1 MRAEQPASDN
11 RDFAAAVLLW
21 LHLSIL
27 TVGALQFAFVPNTV
41 QQPLL
46 AVAALALLT
55 VSMLIT
61 RSVPAL
67 QRPLARQHWIDVASA
82 TLSVTLLCA
91 ATGAASSSLLGLYA
105 IPLAGIAVAFGSWWL
120 VVLLA
125 TVVAAFGLL
134 LGSLTPQTY
143 IGDPQ
148 FLMLLFDN
156 FAPGTAVALLI
167 AALIARMHSAV
178 QRISD
183 LASTDALTGLL
194 NLRAFEEVLQQEHRK
209 AERFNRPYT
218 LAVIDV
224 DNLAQ
229 VNEMLGHEAGSQVLG
244 TVASAITRS
253 IRSSDVAARL
263 GGDEFIVLLVEADA
277 QTGTAIAQ
285 RIRNNVYAGTVSVA
299 NRLIRANVNVG
310 TANFPDDHLYPK
322 ELMILADQR
331 MQQDR
336 ELRRP
341 PAAS

>member
-21 LHLSIL
+21 LHLLVL
-27 TVGALQFAFVPNTV
+27 TAGAAQFAFAAYTV

-46 AVAALALLT
+46 AVGALALLT
-55 VSMLIT
+55 LSMLIT
-61 RSVPAL
+61 RSIPAL
-67 QRPLARQHWIDVASA
+67 QRPVARQHWIDVIAL
-82 TLSVTLLCA
+82 TISVTALCV
-91 ATGAASSSLLGLYA
+91 ATGAVRSSLLSLYA

-125 TVVAAFGLL
+125 AVLGALGLL
-134 LGSLTPQTY
+134 LGSLTPNTY

-148 FLMLLFDN
+148 FLMLLFN
-156 FAPGTAVALLI
+156 TFAPATAVALLV
-167 AALIARMHSAV
+167 AALIARMQSAV

-183 LASTDALTGLL
+183 LASTDSLTGLL

-218 LAVIDV
+218 RAVIDV
-224 DNLAQ
+224 DKLAQ
-229 VNEMLGHEAGSQVLG
+229 VNEMLGRDAGSQVLG

-263 GGDEFIVLLVEADA
+263 GGDEFIVLLVEADT
-277 QTGTAIAQ
+277 QTGAAIAQ

-341 PAAS
+341 PAA

>member
-11 RDFAAAVLLW
+11 RGFAAAVLLW
-21 LHLSIL
+21 LHLLVL
-27 TVGALQFAFVPNTV
+27 TAGALQFAFAPQSVRD
-41 QQPLL
+41 PLL
-46 AVAALALLT
+46 AVIALALLT

-61 RSVPAL
+61 RSIPAL
-67 QRPLARQHWIDVASA
+67 QRPIARQHWIDVAVV
-82 TLSVTLLCA
+82 TLAITLLCV
-91 ATGAASSSLLGLYA
+91 ATGAAHSTLLPLYA

-120 VVLLA
+120 VILLA
-125 TVVAAFGLL
+125 AVIGALGLL
-134 LGSLTPQTY
+134 LGSLTPQIY
-143 IGDPQ
+143 IGDRE
-148 FLMLLFDN
+148 FLATLFDD
-156 FAPGTAVALLI
+156 FAPPTAVALLV
-167 AALIARMHSAV
+167 AALIARMQSAV

-229 VNEMLGHEAGSQVLG
+229 VNEMLGHDAGSQVLG

-310 TANFPDDHLYPK
+310 TANFPEDHLYPK

-336 ELRRP
+336 QLRRP
-341 PAAS
+341 PAA

>member
-1 MRAEQPASDN
+1 MRAEPPASDN
-11 RDFAAAVLLW
+11 RGFAAAVLLW
-21 LHLSIL
+21 LHLLIL
-27 TVGALQFAFVPNTV
+27 IAGALQFAFAAHTV
-41 QQPLL
+41 QEPLL
-46 AVAALALLT
+46 AVGALALLT
-55 VSMLIT
+55 VSVLTT
-61 RSVPAL
+61 RSIPAL
-67 QRPLARQHWIDVASA
+67 QRPLARQHWIDVISVMI
-82 TLSVTLLCA
+82 SVTALCA
-91 ATGAASSSLLGLYA
+91 ATGAMRSSLLSLYA

-125 TVVAAFGLL
+125 AVIGALGLL
-134 LGSLTPQTY
+134 LGALTPQTY
-143 IGDPQ
+143 IGDPE
-148 FLMLLFDN
+148 FLALLFN
-156 FAPGTAVALLI
+156 TFAPATGVALLV
-167 AALIARMHSAV
+167 AALIARMQSAV

-209 AERFNRPYT
+209 SERFNRPYT
-218 LAVIDV
+218 VVVIDV

-253 IRSSDVAARL
+253 IRGSDVAARL

-331 MQQDR
+331 MRQDR

-341 PAAS
+341 PAA